1 MYIQLYKKYLYGN
14 LRSSPRV
21 VELPSEPN
29 SLARLNP
36 QLVGVPSKLNSLA
49 LESSTRWSPQQVEFA
64 CVRVLRSNKS
74 PLPLVLALYEGQ
86 GSLLTLVLIQLQS
99 MYIIAHLCL
108 HT

>member
-49 LESSTRWSPQQVEFA
+49 LESSTRWSPQQVEFTSL
-64 CVRVLRSNKS
+64 RVPLLRVPPSAIAT
-74 PLPLVLALYEGQ
+74 PL
-86 GSLLTLVLIQLQS
+86 
-99 MYIIAHLCL
+99 
-108 HT
+108 